1 MSQDNK
7 FDKAFQERVKDL
19 DFEFKE
25 AHWDEMQALM
35 DKRTKKRGA
44 LLWWISG
51 VSVVSIL
58 LASSLFFTQDQATE
72 VLANSTDATKTQPA
86 DASLTE
92 TTYSEPSQEST
103 NKDALQAQRKD
114 FSPQLESVEKSTESQ
129 SSKHNQEKNQPFQ
142 SSSQT
147 SNTLNTTTPTQTNEP
162 IVRVGESLNTPSTS
176 NQRENRDIAKKSPK
190 NQILSND
197 EFRALQ
203 PIVATSLDQD
213 DMHLA
218 EVSTESIQG
227 RTWDSHVAILAGA
240 NYGQSFKTDEGKVGG
255 LGSHWGLRFY
265 FAHKKGFQLNTG
277 LSFGV
282 NSIRGLAYEET
293 RKVFGFTQY
302 DLVNTIEYNS
312 MLTANIPIYMGYEG
326 YKFSV
331 AGGLRLNY
339 IMNTR
344 GLVHTWDNSLVD
356 QNVWGYAHG
365 IKYFNFACGIES
377 TYRIARRWDL
387 GINLDIDLS
396 SRSEESNDLISP
408 EARLWQA
415 GFFIKYRLN

>member
-7 FDKAFQERVKDL
+7 FDNAFQERIKDL

-25 AHWDEMQALM
+25 AYWDEMEALM

-51 VSVVSIL
+51 VSLASLL
-58 LASSLFFTQDQATE
+58 LAGTFFFTTQNNKAGSKIAQIDKVQEFENSDDTPDNNESKFSEQD
-72 VLANSTDATKTQPA
+72 KT
-86 DASLTE
+86 ASELYEQNDTSSSDNRPIE
-92 TTYSEPSQEST
+92 NVAQHKQNTISE
-103 NKDALQAQRKD
+103 
-114 FSPQLESVEKSTESQ
+114 
-129 SSKHNQEKNQPFQ
+129 SSKNASAPKANPSKSPENN
-142 SSSQT
+142 SITNNNRDNLVT
-147 SNTLNTTTPTQTNEP
+147 SNNSVKTSRSSKSSTQAISENELPKITDELRTLYPKFAQ
-162 IVRVGESLNTPSTS
+162 SLEIEHAP
-176 NQRENRDIAKKSPK
+176 
-190 NQILSND
+190 
-197 EFRALQ
+197 
-203 PIVATSLDQD
+203 
-213 DMHLA
+213 LA
-218 EVSTESIQG
+218 EMPSESIHL
-227 RTWDSHVAILAGA
+227 RTWDSHVAILVGA
-240 NYGQSFKTDEGKVGG
+240 NHGQSLKTDEGTVGG
-255 LGSHWGLRFY
+255 LGTHWGLRFY

-302 DLVNTIEYNS
+302 DLVNTIQYNS
-312 MLTANIPIYMGYEG
+312 MLTANIPLYMGYES

-344 GLVHTWDNSLVD
+344 GVVHTWDNSVVD

-365 IKYFNFACGIES
+365 IKYFNLACGIES
-377 TYRIARRWDL
+377 SYRIARRWDL
-387 GINLDIDLS
+387 GISFDMDLS
-396 SRSEESNDLISP
+396 SRSEENNDLISP